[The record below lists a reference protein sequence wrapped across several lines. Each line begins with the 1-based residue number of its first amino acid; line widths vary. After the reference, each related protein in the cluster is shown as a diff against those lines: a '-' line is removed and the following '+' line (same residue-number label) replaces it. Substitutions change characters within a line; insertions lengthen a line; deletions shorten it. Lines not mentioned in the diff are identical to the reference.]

1 MPLFFFLLCGT
12 STRQSNVARR
22 IDGRR
27 KMDNS
32 PTKGRVIGMQQHT
45 RIRMYACNQITT
57 YMHRSGSP
65 PLRLCTYTSI
75 VGLTNNG
82 SKDIPSTGA
91 SVHKKKEEKREKEEK
106 KTEEMTTSG
115 AGETK
120 RRP

>member
-1 MPLFFFLLCGT
+1 
-12 STRQSNVARR
+12 
-22 IDGRR
+22 
-27 KMDNS
+27 MDNS

-91 SVHKKKEEKREKEEK
+91 SVHKKKRGKKRKGRKKNGGNDDVGSGRDEEEAVKEEGLLASRGPLSI
-106 KTEEMTTSG
+106 MG
-115 AGETK
+115 
-120 RRP
+120 RPGIIFATL

>member
-1 MPLFFFLLCGT
+1 
-12 STRQSNVARR
+12 
-22 IDGRR
+22 
-27 KMDNS
+27 MDNS

-91 SVHKKKEEKREKEEK
+91 SVQKKKKGKKEKRQKNGGNDDVGSGRDEEEAVKEEGLLASRGPLSI
-106 KTEEMTTSG
+106 MG
-115 AGETK
+115 
-120 RRP
+120 RPGIIFATL